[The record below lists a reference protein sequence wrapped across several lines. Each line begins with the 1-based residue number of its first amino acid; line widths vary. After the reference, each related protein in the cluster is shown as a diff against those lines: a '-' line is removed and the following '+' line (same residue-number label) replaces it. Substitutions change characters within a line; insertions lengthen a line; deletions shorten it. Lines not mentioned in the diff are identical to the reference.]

1 MTRFWRIFERLTRIL
16 FFGSTALHRA
26 VFGRRR

>member
-1 MTRFWRIFERLTRIL
+1 VTLWRIFERLTRIL

-26 VFGRRR
+26 MFGRRR